1 MASHSI
7 VITVDLSGNWVCL
20 LSLFI
25 LSLILWRLHSLVSS
39 LARLESDHTV
49 EHRIHRPIEDTDRLE
64 FDRRNDRT
72 IEDSELYSVD
82 EEFPWSEAEYYA
94 LWSEFYQGM
103 DEDSLMNLEN
113 LLDR

>member
-7 VITVDLSGNWVCL
+7 LITVDLHSNWVCL

-39 LARLESDHTV
+39 LARLEFDRTV
-49 EHRIHRPIEDTDRLE
+49 EHRIHRPTKDTDRLE
-64 FDRRNDRT
+64 FDRRNNKT
-72 IEDSELYSVD
+72 IEDSEYYSVD
-82 EEFPWSEAEYYA
+82 EEFPWLEAEHYA
-94 LWSEFYQGM
+94 LWSEFYEGM

-113 LLDR
+113 SLDR